1 MEIWKDI
8 KGYEGLYQVSNFG
21 RIKSFVR
28 NVSNPRIMKT
38 YINRKGYIK
47 CYIGGK
53 SKSIHR
59 LVADAFIPNHKNKPQ
74 VNHIDGNK
82 QNNNV
87 ENLEWATNSENQ
99 KHAIK
104 CGLRSIETLLVK
116 TRKAVKQ
123 FDKCGNLICRYNSV
137 QEAARI
143 TRIWESQISACC
155 RHDLHAKSAGGY
167 FWEYEI

>member
-59 LVADAFIPNHKNKPQ
+59 L
-74 VNHIDGNK
+74 
-82 QNNNV
+82 
-87 ENLEWATNSENQ
+87 
-99 KHAIK
+99 
-104 CGLRSIETLLVK
+104 
-116 TRKAVKQ
+116 AVKQ

-155 RHDLHAKSAGGY
+155 RHDLHTKSAGGY